1 MLKSISQISEQA
13 FLLDF
18 GEKIDIKTNNFVTFY
33 SNLILENISLNN
45 YFDIQNCI
53 PSYNKILSHFNPDT
67 EKKNEILDFL
77 NSIFTIPFNINLP
90 KEIIEIPICYEDE
103 YSLDFEDISRQTNL
117 SKEDIIHLHLNTIFH
132 VYMIGFMPGLP
143 FMGDINVKLS
153 IRRKLSPRINIP
165 KGSVGIVDNLC
176 VIYPNNSPGGWNII
190 GRTPIELFLKNKKY
204 PTLLTPGNKVKFKSI
219 TKKEFELLA
228 NTNER

>member
-53 PSYNKILSHFNPDT
+53 PSYNKILIHFNPDT

>member
-53 PSYNKILSHFNPDT
+53 PSYNKILIHFNPDT

-77 NSIFTIPFNINLP
+77 NSI
-90 KEIIEIPICYEDE
+90 D
-103 YSLDFEDISRQTNL
+103 S
-117 SKEDIIHLHLNTIFH
+117 SK
-132 VYMIGFMPGLP
+132 V
-143 FMGDINVKLS
+143 
-153 IRRKLSPRINIP
+153 
-165 KGSVGIVDNLC
+165 
-176 VIYPNNSPGGWNII
+176 
-190 GRTPIELFLKNKKY
+190 
-204 PTLLTPGNKVKFKSI
+204 LLTFSSNSAILSDCACSTSYLSSGMS
-219 TKKEFELLA
+219 T
-228 NTNER
+228 

>member
-53 PSYNKILSHFNPDT
+53 PSYNKILIHFNPDT

-90 KEIIEIPICYEDE
+90 KKIIEIPICYEDE